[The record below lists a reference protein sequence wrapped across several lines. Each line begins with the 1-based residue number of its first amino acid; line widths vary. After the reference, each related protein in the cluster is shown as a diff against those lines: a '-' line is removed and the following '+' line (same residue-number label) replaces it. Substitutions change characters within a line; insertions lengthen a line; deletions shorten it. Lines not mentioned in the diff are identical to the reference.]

1 MENKQ
6 YIKLWISYGSYF
18 EAFSDTEVGRLVR
31 AMIAYKSSG
40 TVPEFRGNERFIWP
54 AIKREMDEDSEKQG
68 EISLRRSAA
77 GKEGA
82 LAKKA
87 KASQNKQNKQM
98 LSASG
103 KTSKCHKDIG
113 ERKEET
119 GEGLEEK
126 ASLRTPKRS
135 VFAPPSV
142 EEVAAYCAERN
153 NGIDPQA
160 FVDYYAARGWK
171 YKGSVPMKDWK
182 AAVRT
187 WEQRRKAGDSAAQ
200 TATEESWTERAERL
214 KKELNLP

>member
-1 MENKQ
+1 MESKW
-6 YIKLWISYGSYF
+6 YIKLWMSYGAYF
-18 EAFSDTEVGRLVR
+18 EAFSDAEVGRLVR

-54 AIKREMDEDSEKQG
+54 AIKREMDEEAERLEAFSKKQR
-68 EISLRRSAA
+68 EN
-77 GKEGA
+77 GKKGGRP
-82 LAKKA
+82 KKA
-87 KASQNKQNKQM
+87 APSLGNPKKPTLFSETQESQEKGE
-98 LSASG
+98 G
-103 KTSKCHKDIG
+103 KKEEG
-113 ERKEET
+113 ERRKDTET
-119 GEGLEEK
+119 

-135 VFAPPSV
+135 VFTPPSV

-187 WEQRRKAGDSAAQ
+187 WEQRRKADDSAVQ
-200 TATEESWTERAERL
+200 TATDESWTERAERL